1 MVDLRAYVF
10 LDSLQPQFASFQA
23 TISKGY
29 LPKVGQAS
37 LFLEIAPGMAINHIL
52 DVALKATDVT
62 PGMQI
67 VERHY
72 GMLELHSDSQADVR
86 QAGQAILDALGLQ
99 EKDRHK
105 PRVVSNEVVRHLED
119 TQTMLINRFRHGNMI
134 LAGQTLFVLEVEP
147 AAYAALAANEAE
159 KAADINI
166 LEVRAVGSFGRVY
179 IGGEDRDVV
188 VAHAAAT
195 PAIKAVTGRTKKKY
209 FHRFTRAQGPI
220 REEQSDVRSIRN
232 DRMPEFSGHGRGGRR
247 NGQGGQ
253 GRARELRK
261 NRWRLHNRGRAGRRR
276 RRPGGM

>member
-37 LFLEIAPGMAINHIL
+37 LFVEIAPGMAINHLTDI
-52 DVALKATDVT
+52 ALKSTDVT

-72 GMLELHSDSQADVR
+72 GMLEVHSDSQADVR
-86 QAGQAILDALGLQ
+86 QAGQAILDSLGVK
-99 EKDRHK
+99 ERDRHK
-105 PRVVSNEVVRHLED
+105 PRVVSNEIVRHIDD
-119 TQTMLINRFRHGNMI
+119 TQSMLINRMRHGNMI
-134 LAGQTLFVLEVEP
+134 LSGQTLFVLEVEP

-179 IGGEDRDVV
+179 IGGEEKDVV
-188 VAHAAAT
+188 VAHDAAVQ
-195 PAIKAVTGRTKKKY
+195 AIKSVTGKAKKK
-209 FHRFTRAQGPI
+209 
-220 REEQSDVRSIRN
+220 
-232 DRMPEFSGHGRGGRR
+232 
-247 NGQGGQ
+247 
-253 GRARELRK
+253 
-261 NRWRLHNRGRAGRRR
+261 
-276 RRPGGM
+276 